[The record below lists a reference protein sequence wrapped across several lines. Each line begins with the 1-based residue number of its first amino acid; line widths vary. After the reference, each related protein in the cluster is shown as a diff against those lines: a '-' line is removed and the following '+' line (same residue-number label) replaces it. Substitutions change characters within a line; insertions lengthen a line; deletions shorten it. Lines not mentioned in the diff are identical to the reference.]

1 MSLRIL
7 FISSS
12 TFLQNLRQNIHRLFA
27 LVFVGLFTIGQTH
40 AESLSSWTSNSITHL
55 ESIWDK
61 GADEIYLPLYTYH
74 MPYAYSQEKINQYTQ
89 YPMGIG
95 FGKGLINES
104 GNWEGIYGM
113 TFKDSHGIYQYMV
126 GYGWIP
132 MWNIGDSLDWKYG
145 VGATAFIMSRQ
156 DIMNYIP
163 FPGVLPIA
171 SISYKNLSLQ
181 TSYVPGGQNVG
192 NILFTWAKWTL
203 N

>member
-1 MSLRIL
+1 MKLSIL
-7 FISSS
+7 FLASREATKYLCRFVLVS
-12 TFLQNLRQNIHRLFA
+12 
-27 LVFVGLFTIGQTH
+27 LVFYFGSAS
-40 AESLSSWTSNSITHL
+40 AESMSDWTSKSITHL

-61 GADEIYLPLYTYH
+61 GTNEIYLPLYTYH
-74 MPYAYSQEKINQYTQ
+74 MPYAYSQEKINQYTSI
-89 YPMGIG
+89 PLGIG
-95 FGKGLINES
+95 FGKGLMNES

-132 MWNIGDSLDWKYG
+132 MWDIGDSKDWKYG

-171 SISYKNLSLQ
+171 SISYKDLSLQ

-192 NILFTWAKWTL
+192 NVLFTWAKWTL
-203 N
+203 H

>member
-1 MSLRIL
+1 MSLYIYS
-7 FISSS
+7 ISSRKAFQDLKQVSLWLLALLFVSLLS
-12 TFLQNLRQNIHRLFA
+12 T
-27 LVFVGLFTIGQTH
+27 GETY
-40 AESLSSWTSNSITHL
+40 AESLSTWTSNSITHL
-55 ESIWDK
+55 ESIWDQ
-61 GADEIYLPLYTYH
+61 GNSEIYLPLYTYH
-74 MPYAYSQEKINQYTQ
+74 MPYAYSQEKINQYTS

-132 MWNIGDSLDWKYG
+132 MWNIGDSNEWKYG

-192 NILFTWAKWTL
+192 NVLFTWAKWTL

>member
-1 MSLRIL
+1 MFFDICIR
-7 FISSS
+7 FIVLALMCLTTSKVNAQTVSEW
-12 TFLQNLRQNIHRLFA
+12 FQN
-27 LVFVGLFTIGQTH
+27 TT
-40 AESLSSWTSNSITHL
+40 THL

-61 GADEIYLPLYTYH
+61 GSNELYVPLYTYH
-74 MPYAYSQEKINQYTQ
+74 MPYAYSQEKIDQYTE

-95 FGKGLINES
+95 FGRGLINES

-132 MWNIGDSLDWKYG
+132 MWDIGKNSDWKYG

-171 SISYKNLSLQ
+171 SISYKDFSLQ
-181 TSYVPGGQNVG
+181 AAYVPGGQNVG
-192 NILFTWAKWTL
+192 NVLFSWAKITL
-203 N
+203 P

>member
-1 MSLRIL
+1 MKLYIFFLASREVTIYLFRVILLSLVLPI
-7 FISSS
+7 
-12 TFLQNLRQNIHRLFA
+12 
-27 LVFVGLFTIGQTH
+27 GLIQ
-40 AESLSSWTSNSITHL
+40 AESISNWTSNSIAHL

-61 GADEIYLPLYTYH
+61 GTDEVYLPLYTYH
-74 MPYAYSQEKINQYTQ
+74 MPYAYSQDKVNQYTE

-95 FGKGLINES
+95 FGRGLVNES
-104 GNWEGIYGM
+104 GNWEGVYGM

-132 MWNIGDSLDWKYG
+132 MWDIGDSKDWKYG

-171 SISYKNLSLQ
+171 SISYKDLSLQ
-181 TSYVPGGQNVG
+181 TAYVPGGQNVG
-192 NILFTWAKWTL
+192 NVLFTWAKWTL

>member
-1 MSLRIL
+1 MKLSVYYLASREAAKCL
-7 FISSS
+7 CRVLLLS
-12 TFLQNLRQNIHRLFA
+12 
-27 LVFVGLFTIGQTH
+27 LVFPFGSSY
-40 AESLSSWTSNSITHL
+40 AESISTWTSKSINHL

-74 MPYAYSQEKINQYTQ
+74 MPYAYSQDKINQYTE
-89 YPMGIG
+89 YPLGIG
-95 FGKGLINES
+95 FGRGLINEN
-104 GNWEGIYGM
+104 GNWEGVYGM

-132 MWNIGDSLDWKYG
+132 MWNIGESKDWKYG

-192 NILFTWAKWTL
+192 NVLFTWAKWTL